1 MNNFNNY
8 PFFDLDNLKS
18 KYLKDKSIIGAEFEK
33 IIVIGVGGSSQ
44 GSKAIN
50 NFLNEKRAIYIDHLH
65 QDFISR
71 ILEETEIDRTGFIFI
86 SKSGNTSEILTIFD
100 YLVSQL
106 ENRINISI
114 SSKIPSIKS

>member
-1 MNNFNNY
+1 MNNLNNY

-50 NFLNEKRAIYIDHLH
+50 NFLNEKKVIY
-65 QDFISR
+65 F
-71 ILEETEIDRTGFIFI
+71 LEPIR
-86 SKSGNTSEILTIFD
+86 D
-100 YLVSQL
+100 YIQF
-106 ENRINISI
+106 N
-114 SSKIPSIKS
+114 